1 MNSLIILTALILLSL
16 VVVVVFKPTF
26 TVKNHTIESFWVVAL
41 VGAFLLGVLGFISW
55 DKIWIGVTKNKAINP
70 FFILI
75 LFFL

>member
-41 VGAFLLGVLGFISW
+41 VGAFLLVVFGFISW
-55 DKIWIGVTKNKAINP
+55 DEIWVGMTKNKAINP
-70 FFILI
+70 SSF
-75 LFFL
+75 